1 MAWPVIF
8 SHDSTN
14 LSRTFLVLSS
24 CIGLPPSQW
33 LDVRFWRQ
41 LGAIRAHAT
50 PRRPGPMPRRAG
62 SRTTD
67 HRCGPGL
74 GKGELQQA
82 VLAELEHL
90 LFGLIALR
98 RDGRHLPGGGILYL
112 AFAQIHSLLEQLLLA
127 FGLLEV
133 GVFIEVDLGE
143 AVQLLPLGPDFFFEL
158 VVLASFGLER
168 IGDAAVFSGRIRGR
182 SGSSRGLLAR

>member
-1 MAWPVIF
+1 
-8 SHDSTN
+8 
-14 LSRTFLVLSS
+14 
-24 CIGLPPSQW
+24 
-33 LDVRFWRQ
+33 
-41 LGAIRAHAT
+41 
-50 PRRPGPMPRRAG
+50 
-62 SRTTD
+62 
-67 HRCGPGL
+67 L

-98 RDGRHLPGGGILYL
+98 RDGRHLPGGGLLYL

-158 VVLASFGLER
+158 VVLASFGVER
-168 IGDAAVFSGRIRGR
+168 IGEAAVFSGRIRGR